1 MNIIQEAINY
11 INICITHTYKSNIKV
26 SYAQITF
33 DNNSQTIHTFI
44 LYSTLFINK
53 IEYFKYYHQSTLFEI
68 NY

>member
-11 INICITHTYKSNIKV
+11 INICITNTYESNIKV

-33 DNNSQTIHTFI
+33 DNISQTIHTFI

-53 IEYFKYYHQSTLFEI
+53 IKYLKYYHQSTLFEI